1 MIKNITYENKEAI
14 QNDPDLPERNMI
26 TDANM
31 NEIKEVV
38 NNNAQELQNEIKEL
52 EEDIKA
58 NSIIEETEKEKSL
71 YIPDASGARGRLDV
85 LGNVEQEVTE
95 TSPSID
101 YPSPLKILGDN
112 INKFDHEN
120 AEYILGYMDITTK
133 KIIASDS
140 TRQHYFSYL
149 KCNPNTTYTI
159 SKEIG
164 KSFRVGTF
172 SQKPAVG
179 VAYNNT
185 VTNHTARS
193 ITITTGENDNYIGFV
208 CFSKESGDVGT
219 YLDMYSTVKVEKG
232 SIATSY
238 SPYGQ
243 GSAEIIDSNKN
254 LYNKDNK
261 LTNVSID
268 SSGSIVAG
276 QDNYLF
282 YFRVEE
288 NENYVFDFKT
298 NENITTNSVYGY
310 TKELPRVGVNATYNV
325 ISIQNLKGHIF
336 TIPEGYKYLCMRL
349 NYKSQWNLMQ
359 NIQLEKGTTATD
371 PVEHQEQNY
380 ILDIQQP
387 MLKEDYFDLDRKK
400 EVHIWLPVALDGVQ
414 NTAAYKHKTIENA
427 ERSFFQFSVTGKGN
441 GVTGRADSIYCNKLK
456 AFEGTANNAINQECV
471 WNETGQYFYISI
483 NKDRL
488 ETDNIEGMNKF
499 LQTNPMQVYCTRAEK
514 LELDLTESQ
523 IQVLEQLNKLRL
535 YKGVNNIFTTE
546 DIALLQAEYG
556 VDIQSKI
563 NSLINAKISEL
574 NQPELLNE

>member
-58 NSIIEETEKEKSL
+58 NAIIEETEKEKSL
-71 YIPDASGARGRLDV
+71 YISDASGARGRLDV

-112 INKFDHEN
+112 TNEFDYKN
-120 AEYILGYMDITTK
+120 AEYILGYVDTTMK

-185 VTNHTARS
+185 VANHTARS

-208 CFSKESGDVGT
+208 CFSKESGDVGN
-219 YLDMYSTVKVEKG
+219 YLDMYSTVKVEEG
-232 SIATSY
+232 STATSY
-238 SPYGQ
+238 SPYNQ
-243 GSAEIIDSNKN
+243 GSTKISKINKN
-254 LYNKDNK
+254 LFDKSNANILKAYIGQTSKKITVGTYHRTIFLKVNSGDTYTIKKHTGIGLIVGQLKEFPKIEDVVDNFIM
-261 LTNVSID
+261 TGSETPSITAKILD
-268 SSGSIVAG
+268 GY
-276 QDNYLF
+276 NYLVA
-282 YFRVEE
+282 YVVN
-288 NENYVFDFKT
+288 NENNTEDEIL
-298 NENITTNSVYGY
+298 N
-310 TKELPRVGVNATYNV
+310 
-325 ISIQNLKGHIF
+325 SIQI
-336 TIPEGYKYLCMRL
+336 
-349 NYKSQWNLMQ
+349 
-359 NIQLEKGTTATD
+359 EKGNTATD

-400 EVHIWLPVALDGVQ
+400 EVHVTNKIVLDGTKKFVVGNPAGRYYLDTELNNSSYEAISNCFKQ
-414 NTAAYKHKTIENA
+414 GAENTFNVDNTIVLQANRINLMNKEIATA
-427 ERSFFQFSVTGKGN
+427 EEF
-441 GVTGRADSIYCNKLK
+441 
-456 AFEGTANNAINQECV
+456 NNAV
-471 WNETGQYFYISI
+471 
-483 NKDRL
+483 L
-488 ETDNIEGMNKF
+488 ELYNAGTPIEIYYP
-499 LQTNPMQVYCTRAEK
+499 TTEPT
-514 LELDLTESQ
+514 ELDLTESQ

-535 YKGVNNIFTTE
+535 YKEVNNIFTLE
-546 DIALLQAEYG
+546 DIALLQAEYS
-556 VDIQSKI
+556 VNIQSKI